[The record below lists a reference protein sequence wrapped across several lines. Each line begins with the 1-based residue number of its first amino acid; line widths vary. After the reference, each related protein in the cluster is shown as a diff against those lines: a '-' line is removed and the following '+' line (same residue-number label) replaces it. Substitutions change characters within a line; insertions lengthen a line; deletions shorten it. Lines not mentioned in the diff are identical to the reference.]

1 MQLTE
6 QCQVQDGVCGIPAPL
21 YLNMQ
26 TEFSRE
32 KLPQLATTV
41 ASVGREARVRERCQ
55 GTSQSLNVTCLSIT
69 LNIFYTF
76 NLNKLEENQHNLCPW
91 GQYRAETG
99 PCFDTQTVGHTAVTL
114 TEG

>member
-21 YLNMQ
+21 YLNMH
-26 TEFSRE
+26 TEFSRK
-32 KLPQLATTV
+32 KLQQLATTV
-41 ASVGREARVRERCQ
+41 ASMGSEARVRERCQ
-55 GTSQSLNVTCLSIT
+55 GNSQNLNVTCVGIT

-91 GQYRAETG
+91 GQHGAETG
-99 PCFDTQTVGHTAVTL
+99 PCFDTQTVGHTVVTL
-114 TEG
+114 TEE